1 MKTVKVSKKD
11 KVSYDPHILDG
22 IEFVDTKSAL
32 CFVKSI
38 ISADVYDKKSPY
50 VPVRML
56 VKFFDKDSGVLRHG
70 RGGSADLVRYLNR
83 QADVRKAIVGLTVKH
98 SELISLIYE
107 QKQYVGTELIER
119 ISWKLKSIVEDVQNL
134 LVGIN
139 KSECTRLFGHTEA
152 INGSPDGRLVG
163 LRDIVLRANSS
174 LYEIKSQIDKLE
186 AIMKKGRNPMEYACV
201 AAYR

>member
-1 MKTVKVSKKD
+1 MKKVKVTKRD
-11 KVSYDPHILDG
+11 KVSYDPHLLDG
-22 IEFVDTKSAL
+22 IEFIDVKSAM

-70 RGGSADLVRYLNR
+70 RGGSADLVRYLR
-83 QADVRKAIVGLTVKH
+83 SQSDVRKAIVGLTMKH
-98 SELISLIYE
+98 SELLNLIYE

-119 ISWKLKSIVEDVQNL
+119 ISWKLKAIVEDVQSL
-134 LVGIN
+134 LVGIS

-152 INGSPDGRLVG
+152 INGSSDGRLVG
-163 LRDIVLRANSS
+163 LRDIILRANSN
-174 LYEIKSQIDKLE
+174 LYEIREQIDKLE
-186 AIMKKGRNPMEYACV
+186 EIMKKGKNPMEYVCV

>member
-1 MKTVKVSKKD
+1 MKKVKVTKKD
-11 KVSYDPHILDG
+11 KVSYDPHILNG
-22 IEFVDTKSAL
+22 IEYIDTKSAL

-56 VKFFDKDSGVLRHG
+56 VKFFDKESGVLRHG
-70 RGGSADLVRYLNR
+70 RGGSADLVRYLNH
-83 QADVRKAIVGLTVKH
+83 QADVRKAIVGLTMKH
-98 SELISLIYE
+98 SELLYLIYE

-119 ISWKLKSIVEDVQNL
+119 ISWKLKAIVEDVQSL
-134 LVGIN
+134 LVGIS

-163 LRDIVLRANSS
+163 LRDIVLRANSN
-174 LYEIKSQIDKLE
+174 LYEIKGQIDKLE
-186 AIMKKGRNPMEYACV
+186 EIMKKGKNPMEYACV
-201 AAYR
+201 AAHR